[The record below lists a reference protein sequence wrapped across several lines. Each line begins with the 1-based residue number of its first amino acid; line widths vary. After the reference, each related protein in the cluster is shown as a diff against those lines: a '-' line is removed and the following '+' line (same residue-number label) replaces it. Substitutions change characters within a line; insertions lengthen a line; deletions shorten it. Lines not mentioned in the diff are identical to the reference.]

1 LSVVVSPEEARGT
14 DPERRTTVALT
25 TTLPAQGL
33 RMVIDPT
40 KYSRM
45 DKLLRGTAYCWRWVD
60 QARRPRG
67 ERRRNSSLTLLELQ
81 EAEKKWVREVQAG
94 AFPIHRIGS
103 GSTEWPKISQIA
115 SLSPFMDM
123 EGLLR
128 VGGRLTNAALPWCHK
143 HPL

>member
-1 LSVVVSPEEARGT
+1 
-14 DPERRTTVALT
+14 
-25 TTLPAQGL
+25 
-33 RMVIDPT
+33 MVIDPT
-40 KYSRM
+40 RYSRM
-45 DKLLRGTAYCWRWVD
+45 DKLLRVTAYCWRWVD

-67 ERRRNSSLTLLELQ
+67 ERRGNSSLTLLELQ

-103 GSTEWPKISQIA
+103 GSTEWPKIRQIA

-143 HPL
+143 HPLLLPPDGTIVALIVRRAHESE